1 MKVFLELLLIAT
13 AISFAAVYIPI
24 GWRRLQRRQEARRAR
39 PALQVI
45 PRVAAEAAR
54 AATSDE
60 RIREALE
67 IRERIADYARRPE
80 VGLDVIVVHE
90 VDLLVASMVELARMR
105 RELESHLGGISEA
118 QLVRDAGLLEPATL
132 HAQRAQIDGLRA
144 RARGLEAELARAV
157 AGLRETWLGLLDA
170 LAQPG
175 AGSLAT
181 TRTRD
186 QVEALRIRIQAEKEA
201 RTEVEPA

>member
-13 AISFAAVYIPI
+13 AVSFGAVYIPI
-24 GWRRLQRRQEARRAR
+24 GWRRWRKREEARRAR

-45 PRVAAEAAR
+45 PRVDAEAAR
-54 AATSDE
+54 ATTSDE
-60 RIREALE
+60 RIREAVV

-90 VDLLVASMVELARMR
+90 VDLLIASMVELARTR
-105 RELESHLGGISEA
+105 RELEDHLGGISEA
-118 QLVRDAGLLEPATL
+118 QLVRDAALLDPATL
-132 HAQRAQIDGLRA
+132 QAQRLQIDGLRV

-175 AGSLAT
+175 AGGLAT
-181 TRTRD
+181 ARMRD
-186 QVEALRIRIQAEKEA
+186 QIEALRIRIQAEKEA